1 MRNPFQSPVRMKNS
15 SYYIA
20 PVEDRT
26 HDLPHTV
33 ASNMGNNVVNYY
45 DLSVLSMSV
54 MGSKKQFGWGWVGGL
69 VELLRVYFGIL

>member
-1 MRNPFQSPVRMKNS
+1 MRKPFQSPVRMKNS
-15 SYYIA
+15 PYYIA

-26 HDLPHTV
+26 HDLRHTV

-54 MGSKKQFGWGWVGGL
+54 SDGFQKTSLVGGGWVG
-69 VELLRVYFGIL
+69 RVS